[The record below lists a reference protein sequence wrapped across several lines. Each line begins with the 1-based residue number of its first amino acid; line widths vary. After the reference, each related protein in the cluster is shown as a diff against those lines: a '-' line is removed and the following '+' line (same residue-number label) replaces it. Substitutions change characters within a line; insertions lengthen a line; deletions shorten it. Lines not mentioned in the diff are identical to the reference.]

1 MENIDKIYYI
11 NLDHRTD
18 RKAEIEQEFAS
29 HFGGT
34 ILEHRVERF
43 PAIKHNQ
50 GLFGCSISHLEVI
63 KRAKANCAK
72 YIIVFEDDF
81 KFLVSKEIFAEN
93 INALFQQVDNG
104 LDFKVIMLAY
114 NAMNRFEVRE
124 NAMNRFEV
132 RENALLDSTTDVQT
146 CAGYLVNSKY
156 FDELIQCW
164 EHGVQMYQ
172 ETGQDWIY
180 CCDQYWKKLQKEKWY
195 LFKTRIGKQRAGFS
209 DCGQRV
215 IDYNF

>member
-11 NLDHRTD
+11 NLDHRID
-18 RKAEIEQEFAS
+18 RRTEIEHEFAS
-29 HFGGT
+29 HFRST

-50 GLFGCSISHLEVI
+50 GLLGCSISHLEVI
-63 KRAKANCAK
+63 KRAKANGAK

-81 KFLVSKEIFAEN
+81 EFLVSKEIFAEN
-93 INALFQQVDNG
+93 INTLFKQVENG

-114 NAMNRFEVRE
+114 NAMNRFEVK
-124 NAMNRFEV
+124 
-132 RENALLDSTTDVQT
+132 ENALLDSTTDVQT
-146 CAGYLVNSKY
+146 CAGYLVNGKY

-164 EHGVQMYQ
+164 EHGVHMYE

-180 CCDQYWKKLQKEKWY
+180 CCDQYWKNLQKEKWY

-209 DCGQRV
+209 DCGKTFT
-215 IDYNF
+215 DYNC

>member
-11 NLDHRTD
+11 NLDHRID
-18 RKAEIEQEFAS
+18 RRTEIEHEFAS
-29 HFGGT
+29 HFRST
-34 ILEHRVERF
+34 ILEHRIERF

-50 GLFGCSISHLEVI
+50 GLLGCSISHLEVI
-63 KRAKANCAK
+63 KRAKANGAK

-81 KFLVSKEIFAEN
+81 EFLVSKEIFAEN
-93 INALFQQVDNG
+93 INKLFKLVENG

-114 NAMNRFEVRE
+114 NAMNRFEV
-124 NAMNRFEV
+124 ND
-132 RENALLDSTTDVQT
+132 NALLDSTTDVQT
-146 CAGYLVNSKY
+146 CAGYLVNGKY

-164 EHGVQMYQ
+164 EHGVHMYE

-180 CCDQYWKKLQKEKWY
+180 CCDQYWKNLQKEKWY

-209 DCGQRV
+209 ECGKTFT
-215 IDYNF
+215 DYNC

>member
-11 NLDHRTD
+11 NLDHRID
-18 RKAEIEQEFAS
+18 RRTEIEHEFAS
-29 HFGGT
+29 HFRST
-34 ILEHRVERF
+34 ILEHRIERF

-50 GLFGCSISHLEVI
+50 GLLGCSISHLEVI
-63 KRAKANCAK
+63 KRAKANGAK

-81 KFLVSKEIFAEN
+81 EFLVSKEIFAEN
-93 INALFQQVDNG
+93 INALFKQVENG

-114 NAMNRFEVRE
+114 NAMNRFEV
-124 NAMNRFEV
+124 ND
-132 RENALLDSTTDVQT
+132 NALLDSTTDVQT
-146 CAGYLVNSKY
+146 CAGYLVNGKY

-164 EHGVQMYQ
+164 EHGVHMYE

-180 CCDQYWKKLQKEKWY
+180 CCDQYWKNLQKEKWY

-209 DCGQRV
+209 DCGKNFN
-215 IDYNF
+215 DYNC

>member
-1 MENIDKIYYI
+1 
-11 NLDHRTD
+11 
-18 RKAEIEQEFAS
+18 
-29 HFGGT
+29 
-34 ILEHRVERF
+34 
-43 PAIKHNQ
+43 
-50 GLFGCSISHLEVI
+50 LEVI

-114 NAMNRFEVRE
+114 NAMNRSEIP
-124 NAMNRFEV
+124 NNT
-132 RENALLDSTTDVQT
+132 LLDITTESQT

-164 EHGVQMYQ
+164 EHGVHMYE

-180 CCDQYWKKLQKEKWY
+180 SCDQYWKKLQKEKWY

-215 IDYNF
+215 IDYNC